1 MANAYR
7 TGLQREAHRA
17 QAVLQKT
24 LDRAIAEWNDIGDPE
39 HAHIDLCAAQV
50 RYAPWDTDN
59 CTIYVVNGGH
69 GGYCLECAAASIQQC
84 EQKQE
89 ENVWV
94 G

>member
-1 MANAYR
+1 MTTKTEIQMFTETAAGYWKAIGELANVANAYR

-59 CTIYVVNGGH
+59 CTIYVVNG
-69 GGYCLECAAASIQQC
+69 
-84 EQKQE
+84 
-89 ENVWV
+89 
-94 G
+94 